1 MIKLYIYATFDINVI
16 CATFGNPDGV
26 YLSRL
31 STIIIYFQVED
42 WVRPLA
48 SENSNDSK
56 YYCFRFCNEVIAFY
70 LMITLCNKKKISFV

>member
-48 SENSNDSK
+48 SENSNGGK
-56 YYCFRFCNEVIAFY
+56 YNCFDFA
-70 LMITLCNKKKISFV
+70 TK